1 MGVIFLDITMGITS
15 RGYWTDLS
23 PYGLYHC
30 LNIRAHLHCSHHGGA
45 PTTGAPGA
53 KKGHS
58 TCCGRSQTSKFVQ
71 PTTWDG
77 WTKSLGLRE
86 NSRKPRV
93 FTSMFLVVPVETVFF
108 LASILRGVPKH
119 WISSSKWVNQSFV
132 GTANWCSFWY
142 VGWRKASW
150 KQNWPTAKTVRLF
163 GGKLFG
169 KNSLRGRGLTPWKY
183 QHLPDDPPKCWDENE
198 GELQPFGDHR
208 CYYFPVSLWGF
219 AMADTALV
227 CDNTFL
233 ASNVQ
238 VVLIMPCFMPLP
250 LTCCRKNLLD
260 TKGQHGPLVRGEVKP
275 TSA

>member
-1 MGVIFLDITMGITS
+1 M
-15 RGYWTDLS
+15 
-23 PYGLYHC
+23 
-30 LNIRAHLHCSHHGGA
+30 
-45 PTTGAPGA
+45 
-53 KKGHS
+53 
-58 TCCGRSQTSKFVQ
+58 SQ
-71 PTTWDG
+71 
-77 WTKSLGLRE
+77 
-86 NSRKPRV
+86 
-93 FTSMFLVVPVETVFF
+93 
-108 LASILRGVPKH
+108 KH

-142 VGWRKASW
+142 VGWRKAIW

-163 GGKLFG
+163 GGKLLG

-233 ASNVQ
+233 GGAHHAMFHAPS
-238 VVLIMPCFMPLP
+238 P
-250 LTCCRKNLLD
+250 NLLPEELARYQ
-260 TKGQHGPLVRGEVKP
+260 GQHGPLVRGEVKP